1 MAHCSKQS
9 EIRAESE
16 GFFFFFLVVFKALSE
31 ALRSYAGKAHVH
43 RPSIVLY
50 HTLPEVAPDGDEGET
65 NGHRNGLELSSF

>member
-1 MAHCSKQS
+1 
-9 EIRAESE
+9 
-16 GFFFFFLVVFKALSE
+16 LVFGAQSE